1 MTPAKVWHAS
11 PRMPLSLNQRARQM
25 AELDLKTFTHP
36 PPPTPERRGCSVSED
51 AFVFHTHLVS
61 LCGSVRGGEPGD
73 EIAIIFSLTTTKSPQ

>member
-25 AELDLKTFTHP
+25 AELDLN
-36 PPPTPERRGCSVSED
+36 PPTPERRGCSVSED